1 MQYLTKPR
9 GRGYSLRMATPN
21 VLVGT
26 QNPWTGKPFGK
37 EIKLG
42 LHTQRHAE
50 AVRMRDVRLGQI
62 RQLEADALA
71 NKGKKSIGKIIDLS
85 PESAA
90 EWRRAMDEA
99 EDPSEIDHVLTNE
112 LERADKAGRGEEA
125 EAFGKMVFKGAVPLE
140 EALEMYLE
148 ERKEGNPFGYDPLA
162 VTTALNVRA
171 SVKHL
176 MIFLGSEAPTLNDVT
191 PDKVFEFRKEY
202 LPLVAKVKAQTV
214 AKHMTLLRG
223 MWSWAITDKR
233 LLKTKNGKSIRNPW
247 IIEEKGTPRKKA
259 ARPQPDEART
269 AFTADQVTK
278 LLQGFPTWG
287 SRQGDVL
294 RLALASG
301 CRADEVGS
309 LKLEHV
315 RKDSSGFTISVGK
328 SGNARRFIPLVD
340 DAQRLLAE
348 RVIWAMD
355 DQAEKT
361 AEDQRLFPEW
371 PIKPSTGKTNAI
383 SQWFSR
389 YRRKVLGSGTDG
401 KLVMHSFRHTWRTM
415 ARRAGMPEDRIREL
429 GGWAQEKDA
438 SWIYDHGLTEDQLR
452 DAQALVWEAFGT
464 NGYLEA
470 F

>member
-21 VLVGT
+21 ALVGT
-26 QNPWTGKPFGK
+26 ENPWTGKPFGN

-42 LHTQRHAE
+42 LHTKRHAE

-99 EDPSEIDHVLTNE
+99 EDPSAIDHVLTNE
-112 LERADKAGRGEEA
+112 LERADEAGRGEEA

-140 EALEMYLE
+140 AALETYLE

-176 MIFLGSEAPTLNDVT
+176 MAFLGSETPTLNDVT
-191 PDKVFEFRKEY
+191 PDKVFEFRMEY

-223 MWSWAITDKR
+223 MWAWAISDKKF
-233 LLKTKNGKSIRNPW
+233 LKTKNGKPVRNPW
-247 IIEEKGTPRKKA
+247 IVEERGTPKRKA
-259 ARPQPDEART
+259 AKRPPEETRT
-269 AFTADQVTK
+269 AFTAEEVTK
-278 LLQGFPTWG
+278 LLQGFPAWG
-287 SRQGDVL
+287 SRQGDLL

-301 CRADEVGS
+301 CRIDEVGA
-309 LKLEHV
+309 LKLQHV
-315 RKDSSGFTISVGK
+315 KQDGSGFMIAKGK
-328 SGNARRFIPLVD
+328 TASARRYVPLVEE
-340 DAQRLLAE
+340 AQRLLAYRVELATRKEEGKPREE
-348 RVIWAMD
+348 R
-355 DQAEKT
+355 
-361 AEDQRLFPEW
+361 RLFPEW
-371 PIKPSTGKTNAI
+371 PLKPSTQKVNAA
-383 SQWFSR
+383 SQWFTR
-389 YRRKVLGSGTDG
+389 YRRQVLGSASDG
-401 KLVMHSFRHTWRTM
+401 RLVLHSFRHTWGTL
-415 ARRAGMPEDRIREL
+415 ARRAGVPEDRRYEL
-429 GGWAQEKDA
+429 GGWVGKQDA
-438 SWIYDHGLTEDQLR
+438 ASVYEHGLLEAQLQEVQR
-452 DAQALVWEAFGT
+452 DVWAEFRA